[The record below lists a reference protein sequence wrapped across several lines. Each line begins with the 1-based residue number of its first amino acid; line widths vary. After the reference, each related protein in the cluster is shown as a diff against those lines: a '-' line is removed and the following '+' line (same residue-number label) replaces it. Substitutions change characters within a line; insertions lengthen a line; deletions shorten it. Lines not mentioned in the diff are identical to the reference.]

1 MPSMQIQP
9 LADRVVV
16 KPLEQESKTKSG
28 IIIPDTAKEKS
39 QKGKVLAKGPGK
51 YEEGKLVPLSVKIG
65 DVVLYKEYGGDEIK
79 LDGEEVMI
87 LKEEDILA
95 ILE

>member
-1 MPSMQIQP
+1 MKLKP

-39 QKGKVLAKGPGK
+39 QKGKVIAKGPGK
-51 YEEGKLVPLSVKIG
+51 YEDGKLVPLTVKIG
-65 DVVLYKEYGGDEIK
+65 DVVLYKEYGGDEFK
-79 LDGEEVMI
+79 LDGEEVVI

-95 ILE
+95 IIEG

>member
-1 MPSMQIQP
+1 MKIHP

-16 KPLEQESKTKSG
+16 KPVEEESKTKSG
-28 IIIPDTAKEKS
+28 IIIPDTAKGKS
-39 QKGKVLAKGPGK
+39 QKGKIIAKGMGK
-51 YEEGKLVPLSVKIG
+51 YEDGKLVPLSVKIG
-65 DVVLYKEYGGDEIK
+65 DVVLYKEYGGDEMK
-79 LDGEEVMI
+79 LEGEEVVI

>member
-1 MPSMQIQP
+1 MKIQP

-16 KPLEQESKTKSG
+16 KPIAQESKTKSG

-51 YEEGKLVPLSVKIG
+51 FEDGKLVPLAVKIG
-65 DVVLYKEYGGDEIK
+65 DVVLYKEYGGDEFK
-79 LDGEEVMI
+79 LDGEQVMI

-95 ILE
+95 IIE

>member
-1 MPSMQIQP
+1 MQIQP

-16 KPLEQESKTKSG
+16 KPLEEESKTKSG

-39 QKGKVLAKGPGK
+39 QKGKVIAKGPGK
-51 YEEGKLVPLSVKIG
+51 FDDGKLVPLSVKIG
-65 DVVLYKEYGGDEIK
+65 DVVLYKEYGGDEFK
-79 LDGEEVMI
+79 LDGEKVMI

-95 ILE
+95 IIEG